1 MERYFTPEVGGGR
14 RSAPARRPVT
24 SRGVGAEAGSVMPR
38 QVEQVEDPTFGLGF
52 VGLAHITGRMV
63 TVNLAGLE
71 RRFTE
76 PLPPG
81 C

>member
-14 RSAPARRPVT
+14 RSAPAQRPVT

-38 QVEQVEDPTFGLGF
+38 QVEQVEDPAF
-52 VGLAHITGRMV
+52 GLAHVRGRMV

-71 RRFTE
+71 RCFAE
-76 PLPPG
+76 PPPPG